1 MPKGAIELFAAL
13 VVTLVA
19 AAGIFEASSYRGAS
33 AYMPVAVTG
42 LATALG
48 VVWMAQS
55 VLGLA
60 RGTSGTLNVPA
71 PVLVRFVAIVAI
83 AAGYVFA
90 IAHFGYFTATIVM
103 VPLLSTAIGY
113 RNYRVTLL
121 TTIGFCVVLYGV
133 FRLLLSVPLPP
144 ETLLEMI
151 GA

>member
-1 MPKGAIELFAAL
+1 MPRGVIELFAAL

-19 AAGIFEASSYRGAS
+19 AAGVFEASGYRGAS

-48 VVWMAQS
+48 LVWMAQS
-55 VLGLA
+55 AIALS
-60 RGTSGTLNVPA
+60 RGTSGTLSASPA
-71 PVLVRFVAIVAI
+71 VLGRFVAIALI
-83 AAGYVFA
+83 AGAYIFGM
-90 IAHFGYFTATIVM
+90 AHVGYFTATVVM

-113 RNYRVTLL
+113 RNFRVTALATL
-121 TTIGFCVVLYGV
+121 GFCVVLYAV

-144 ETLLEMI
+144 EAILGLI